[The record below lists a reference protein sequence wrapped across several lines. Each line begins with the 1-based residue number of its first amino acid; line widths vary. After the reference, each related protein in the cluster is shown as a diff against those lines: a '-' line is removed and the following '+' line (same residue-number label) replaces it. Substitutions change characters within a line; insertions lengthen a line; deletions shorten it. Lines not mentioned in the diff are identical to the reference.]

1 MGLRPHLFLRIAM
14 IKMYQCPGEL
24 RHPMRGF
31 LYAEKDF
38 QTEEEGTASGWF
50 LTLDAAAGVP
60 DEQPKPAKVKEPKPA
75 KVKET
80 VVTND

>member
-1 MGLRPHLFLRIAM
+1 M

-24 RHPMRGF
+24 RHPLRGF

-38 QTEEEGTASGWF
+38 QNAEEGRALGWF

-60 DEQPKPAKVKEPKPA
+60 DEQPKSAKVKEPKA
-75 KVKET
+75 TKAKET
-80 VVTND
+80 GTTND